1 MADASPLNDFDEDFD
16 WDQRPPNNRRGSRQ
30 LALQALYWE
39 ASSAGNCAVAVQ
51 ELGERFDL
59 SQEVTDFARDLVG
72 KVDLHQSEIGDEI
85 ATHATNWRQERIA
98 RIDGLILRLALAE
111 ILYQED
117 VPVRVSIDEAIE
129 LAKLYST
136 ENSFGFVNG
145 ILDAV
150 VQKKGLAL

>member
-1 MADASPLNDFDEDFD
+1 MTHASPLNEFDEDFD

-39 ASSAGNCAVAVQ
+39 ASSSGAGAVAVQ

-59 SQEVTDFARDLVG
+59 SREVTDFASDLVG
-72 KVDLHQSEIGDEI
+72 HVEAHRAELGEEI
-85 ATHATNWRQERIA
+85 AAHSTNWREERIA
-98 RIDGLILRLALAE
+98 RIDGIILRLALAE
-111 ILYQED
+111 ILYQTD
-117 VPVRVSIDEAIE
+117 IPVRVSIDEAIE
-129 LAKLYST
+129 LAKLFST

-150 VQKKGLAL
+150 VRKRGLVV